1 VKEDLNLSV
10 NVAKY
15 SDRFSSPR
23 DNSVEGLYR
32 TMKWY
37 QAYYAGVSPIELME
51 SDLY

>member
-1 VKEDLNLSV
+1 MKLSV

-15 SDRFSSPR
+15 SNRFSPPR

-32 TMKWY
+32 TIKWY
-37 QAYYAGVSPIELME
+37 QAYYAGASPIELME